1 MIDITAVPT
10 NWIMLSKPSLQK
22 EEEEEVLQQCVLSK
36 PDSTKP
42 GPTTPV
48 WTCQSGFRIQATP
61 EQAINLYN
69 VETLF
74 KEDSFSN

>member
-1 MIDITAVPT
+1 
-10 NWIMLSKPSLQK
+10 MLSKPSLQK

-36 PDSTKP
+36 PDWTEP